1 MIRAFTCLFELISA
15 AGVGVLTGTAQFTP
29 ELWRPVAETMSDTAL
44 IPAMTLRPSRRAW
57 LKACAVTGALVCANL
72 WSASPVWA
80 QFRIEI
86 AGVGATQIPV
96 AIARFRGEERAPQPI
111 SAIVTADLER
121 CGLFKVQ
128 DASADKFDEMSRP
141 ALTEWKAKG
150 ADGLLS
156 GSIVALA
163 DGRFDIRYRLWDVV
177 KNKDLGVQ
185 SLVMPAADLRL
196 AAHLIA
202 DDIFEKLTGDKGAF
216 ATRIAYVAKTG
227 RRYVLWVAD
236 ADGKGEHE
244 AMASNAPVIS
254 PAWSPDGTKLA
265 YVSFEGG
272 KATILVQELTTGRR
286 KVVASFKG
294 TNSAPAWSPDGKQ
307 LVVTLS
313 RDGGSQLYVIGMD
326 GEGARRL
333 TQSGS
338 IDTEA
343 AWSAD
348 GASLYFVSDRGG
360 SPQIYRMPAAGGAA
374 QRITFNGA
382 YNISPALSRDGRW
395 MSFIGQTSGGYRVHV
410 MELSTGTVRV
420 LTDTRDD
427 ESPSFAP
434 NSRQIIYATQAQGRD
449 VLMIT
454 SLDGGIKARLPTAQG
469 DLREPV
475 WGADISAAK
484 R

>member
-1 MIRAFTCLFELISA
+1 M
-15 AGVGVLTGTAQFTP
+15 P
-29 ELWRPVAETMSDTAL
+29 ETAL
-44 IPAMTLRPSRRAW
+44 LLAALPWPSRRAC
-57 LKACAVTGALVCANL
+57 LKTWAVTGAMASAGL
-72 WSASPVWA
+72 WSAAPALA

-96 AIARFRGEERAPQPI
+96 AIARFRGEDRSPQPI
-111 SAIVTADLER
+111 SAIVMADLER

-128 DASADKFDEMSRP
+128 DASADKLDEMSRP
-141 ALTEWKAKG
+141 LLADWKAKG
-150 ADGLLS
+150 ADALLS
-156 GSIVALA
+156 GSIMPLA

-185 SLVMPAADLRL
+185 SLVVAAADLRL
-196 AAHLIA
+196 AAHRIA
-202 DDIFEKLTGDKGAF
+202 DDLFEKMTGDKGSF

-236 ADGKGEHE
+236 ADGKGERD
-244 AMASNAPVIS
+244 ALTSNEPIIS
-254 PAWSPDGTKLA
+254 PAWSPDGAKLA

-272 KATILVQELTTGRR
+272 KATVMVQELTTGRR

-294 TNSAPAWSPDGKQ
+294 TNSAPAWSPDGKK
-307 LVVTLS
+307 LLVTLS

-374 QRITFNGA
+374 QRMTFNGA
-382 YNISPALSRDGRW
+382 YNISPALSPDGRW
-395 MSFIGQTSGGYRVHV
+395 MSFIGQVNGGGYRVHL
-410 MELSTGTVRV
+410 MELSSATVRV

-434 NSRQIIYATQAQGRD
+434 NSRQIIYATRTQGRD
-449 VLMIT
+449 VLVTT
-454 SLDGGIKARLPTAQG
+454 SLDGRIKASLATPQA
-469 DLREPV
+469 DVREPV
-475 WGADISAAK
+475 WGPDISGAK